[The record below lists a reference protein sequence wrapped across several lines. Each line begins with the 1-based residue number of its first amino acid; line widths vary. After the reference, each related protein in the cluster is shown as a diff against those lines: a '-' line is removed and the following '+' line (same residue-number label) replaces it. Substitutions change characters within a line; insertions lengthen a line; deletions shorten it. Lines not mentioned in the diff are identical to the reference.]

1 MPKIPILYEDNHL
14 LVVIKAA
21 GIPAQA
27 DDSGDPDMLSLL
39 KEYVRINEGKKG
51 QAFLGLVHRL
61 DRPVSGLMVFAK
73 TSKAASRLSDQIRR
87 RCLRRDY
94 IALCHGKP
102 DSENGVFIDYLTKKP
117 QEGKVRATDADNGV
131 RAELS
136 YQLLW
141 RDEEQDRSLLYI
153 RLDTGRRHQIRA
165 QLALRDLP
173 ILGDYRYSA
182 MTAADQE
189 LASPALHAA
198 GLGLDHPTTK
208 EEIYFFSSPL
218 YNDSFSSVSG
228 EIMQGVLMAARK
240 NGLIPDEERSYTQ
253 IIKTWRC

>member
-1 MPKIPILYEDNHL
+1 MPNIPILYEDNHL

-87 RCLRRDY
+87 RYLRRDY

-117 QEGKVRATDADNGV
+117 QEGKVRATGADDGV
-131 RAELS
+131 RAELRRV
-136 YQLLW
+136 LF
-141 RDEEQDRSLLYI
+141 RSLIGYI
-153 RLDTGRRHQIRA
+153 VLITISIVLIAMGWRKEKGTD
-165 QLALRDLP
+165 
-173 ILGDYRYSA
+173 IL
-182 MTAADQE
+182 
-189 LASPALHAA
+189 
-198 GLGLDHPTTK
+198 
-208 EEIYFFSSPL
+208 
-218 YNDSFSSVSG
+218 
-228 EIMQGVLMAARK
+228 
-240 NGLIPDEERSYTQ
+240 
-253 IIKTWRC
+253 